1 MISRRGLIALG
12 AAVAGCAGP
21 DEQPRPVMRPFD
33 YSHLTVIRLDVA
45 QVEVVD
51 QWVPPRT
58 PPNVDHRAP
67 VEPREALR
75 RMLTDRVQAWGRQ
88 GRARAIIE
96 EASLIEERLPRQTGL
111 GALFSTQPSERYV
124 LTLTARLEVE
134 GPEGRRGSA
143 QATVTRTRTVLEGT
157 SLAAREAVWY
167 EMLRSAMDDPQ
178 GMNVEFEFQVR
189 RALRGFIVPEGTP
202 RPPPGG
208 AIETQELAP
217 PSSAVA
223 PARTGTLGTLPAR

>member
-1 MISRRGLIALG
+1 MIGRRGLIALG
-12 AAVAGCAGP
+12 AVMAGCAGP
-21 DEQPRPVMRPFD
+21 AEQPRPVARPFD
-33 YSHLTVIRLDVA
+33 YAHLTVIQLDVA

-51 QWVPPRT
+51 QWVPPRA

-88 GRARAIIE
+88 GRGRAIIE
-96 EASLIEERLPRQTGL
+96 EASLIEERLPRQTGI

-167 EMLRSAMDDPQ
+167 EMLRSALDDPQ
-178 GMNVEFEFQVR
+178 GLNVEFEFQVR
-189 RALRGFIVPEGTP
+189 RALRGFIVPEGAP

-208 AIETQELAP
+208 GIETEEL
-217 PSSAVA
+217 PSPGTA
-223 PARTGTLGTLPAR
+223 PAT

>member
-1 MISRRGLIALG
+1 MVGRRGLIALG
-12 AAVAGCAGP
+12 AVLAGCAAP
-21 DEQPRPVMRPFD
+21 AEPPRPVFRPFD
-33 YSHLTVIRLDVA
+33 YTHLTAIRLDVA

-51 QWVPPRT
+51 QWVPPRA
-58 PPNVDHRAP
+58 PPHVDHRAP

-75 RMLTDRVQAWGRQ
+75 RMLADRVQAWGRQ

-96 EASLIEERLPRQTGL
+96 EASLVEERLPRQTGI
-111 GALFSTQPSERYV
+111 GALFSTQPAERYV

-134 GPEGRRGSA
+134 GTDGRRGSA

-189 RALRGFIVPEGTP
+189 RALRAFIVPEGAP

-208 AIETQELAP
+208 GIETEELPSP
-217 PSSAVA
+217 PQA
-223 PARTGTLGTLPAR
+223 PAT

>member
-51 QWVPPRT
+51 QWVPPRA

-223 PARTGTLGTLPAR
+223 PARTGTLGTVPAR